1 MTASENF
8 DATLRYAQAVHLYVL
23 YVPRY
28 KRQFFL
34 LNSINWLVI

>member
-1 MTASENF
+1 MTATDNL
-8 DATLRYAQAVHLYVL
+8 DATLHYAKAVHLCVM

-34 LNSINWLVI
+34 LNSIN